1 MWEQWKIYISVFTR
15 QIHVEVPKW
24 KWFRIRGQTND
35 DLSAAWTES
44 ATSSKSINIH
54 LGIQYPWDSSVQCF
68 WSDAL
73 SCFNSYPGNFTCKI
87 IYKTT

>member
-1 MWEQWKIYISVFTR
+1 MSKYQSENDSES
-15 QIHVEVPKW
+15 EVK
-24 KWFRIRGQTND
+24 TND

-44 ATSSKSINIH
+44 PTASKSINIH
-54 LGIQYPWDSSVQCF
+54 LDIQYPWDSSIQCF

-87 IYKTT
+87 KKKKKKTPKVNILISSIK